1 MKLKNI
7 DQVNDFIAA
16 VNDCSGDV
24 FITSEYGDKF
34 NLKSKLSQ
42 YVAIAALVGE
52 HADDLELWCSDKED
66 EYKMLKFLETHED
79 ILD

>member
-7 DQVNDFIAA
+7 DQVNELISA
-16 VNDCSGDV
+16 VDECKGDV

-42 YVAIAALVGE
+42 YVAIAALIGD
-52 HADDLELWCSDKED
+52 HAQDLELWCTDKED
-66 EYKMLKFLETHED
+66 EYKMLKFLDDHSE
-79 ILD
+79 ILE

>member
-7 DQVNDFIAA
+7 KQVNEFIEA
-16 VNDCSGDV
+16 VDQCRGDV

-42 YVAIAALVGE
+42 YVAIAALVGD
-52 HADDLELWCSDKED
+52 HSQDLELWCADKED
-66 EYKMLKFLETHED
+66 EYKMLKFLDEHSE